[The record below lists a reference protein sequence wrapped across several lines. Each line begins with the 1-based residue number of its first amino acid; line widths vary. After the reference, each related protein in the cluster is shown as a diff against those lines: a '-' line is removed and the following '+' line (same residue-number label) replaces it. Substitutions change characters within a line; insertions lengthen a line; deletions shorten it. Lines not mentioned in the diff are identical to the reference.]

1 MRLTYTKDSFAAYS
15 KKRSSRFSLSQKRM
29 AETPRRA
36 FSVSLPF
43 PTIKTPDIFLRKGER
58 RFKKAFVT
66 IFPAR
71 KGFFAA
77 NREKT
82 RRIFL
87 LFAKEVYGA
96 EF

>member
-1 MRLTYTKDSFAAYS
+1 MGGVCPQGWPNRLEGRFPCLYRFTKTF
-15 KKRSSRFSLSQKRM
+15 
-29 AETPRRA
+29 
-36 FSVSLPF
+36 VF

>member
-43 PTIKTPDIFLRKGER
+43 HKDVCIPDHKD
-58 RFKKAFVT
+58 
-66 IFPAR
+66 AR
-71 KGFFAA
+71 HFFAKGGKA
-77 NREKT
+77 
-82 RRIFL
+82 L
-87 LFAKEVYGA
+87 
-96 EF
+96 